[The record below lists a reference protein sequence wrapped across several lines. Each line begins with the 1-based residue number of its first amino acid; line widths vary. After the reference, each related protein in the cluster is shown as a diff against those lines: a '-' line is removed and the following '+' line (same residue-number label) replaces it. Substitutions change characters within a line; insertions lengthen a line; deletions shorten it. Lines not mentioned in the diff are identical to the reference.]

1 MKHAQDIDGDDL
13 TAKDLSIDES
23 FGSLVDNTDG
33 TWTFTPTENFNG
45 DVPFNFNVDDGTE
58 LTAVQGNIDIAAV
71 NDEPQAP
78 AIEMLGEEDQVM
90 VIDPE
95 FILAQASD
103 LDGDELSLE
112 SISVKSP
119 QNAQLQQ
126 QPDGMYHLVT
136 SQDFNGLVELAYE
149 ITDGEATAE
158 GSLNVDVIPVNDAP
172 FNDGNASLTTNEDG
186 AFTFDSSD
194 MLNLFGDIDTD
205 NLVISRIIMPD
216 GEDGG
221 DLNDNGDGTWT
232 FTPTGDF
239 AGTSELQVIASDGEF
254 ETSLDV
260 PVFVRPVAD
269 GAVITTDHDGPLV
282 FSEDSTGHLGLNVD
296 LIDDSEML
304 SNLVMTG
311 FLSGSK

>member
-1 MKHAQDIDGDDL
+1 MQ
-13 TAKDLSIDES
+13 
-23 FGSLVDNTDG
+23 
-33 TWTFTPTENFNG
+33 
-45 DVPFNFNVDDGTE
+45 
-58 LTAVQGNIDIAAV
+58 
-71 NDEPQAP
+71 
-78 AIEMLGEEDQVM
+78 GEEDQIM

-95 FILAQASD
+95 YILAQASD
-103 LDGDELSLE
+103 LDGDELTLE

-149 ITDGEATAE
+149 ISDGEATAE

-172 FNDGNASLTTNEDG
+172 FNDGNAFLTTNEDG

-194 MLNLFGDIDTD
+194 MLDLFGDIDTE

-239 AGTSELQVIASDGEF
+239 AGTSGLQVVASDGEF
-254 ETSLDV
+254 ETALDV

-311 FLSGSK
+311 FR